1 MKILYAIQTTGNGH
15 LARAQSIIPKLKQV
29 ADLDIITSG
38 PKNDF
43 LLEEEPI
50 YHYHGL
56 TFFYTDTGAVNWF
69 KTIFL
74 NNYPRFI
81 KEVISCPT
89 KNYDLVINDFEP
101 VSAWSSKFKNVKC
114 FELTN
119 QYSMSLKNIPKP
131 DSYSKLVLSAIKYI
145 IPSNLGYGYHYKK
158 YADRI
163 FFPIIRDKVRNLNI
177 SESNEII
184 IYLPTYSPSKLIEII
199 KQLPKGKN
207 WTIFSPDT
215 KSKQVISE
223 VNVQPLSEDL
233 FLKKF
238 ASCYGIVC
246 AGGFATTS
254 EAIFLGKPM
263 LVVPVEAQIEQQFNA
278 AALMEEGVIVID
290 RFSQKNLE
298 TISKWVDSPSI
309 FKIDYNDESKEIVDT
324 LINDYSNLN

>member
-15 LARAQSIIPKLKQV
+15 LARAQSIIPRLKKV

-43 LLEEEPI
+43 LLEEKPI
-50 YHYHGL
+50 NHYNGL
-56 TFFYTDTGAVNWF
+56 TFFYTDSGAVNWL

-81 KEVISCPT
+81 KEVISCPI
-89 KNYDLVINDFEP
+89 KKYDLIINDFEP
-101 VSAWSSKFKNVKC
+101 VSAWSSLFKRVKC

-131 DSYSKLVLSAIKYI
+131 ISYSRLVLFAIKYI
-145 IPSNLGYGYHYKK
+145 IPSTLGYGYHYKK

-163 FFPIIRDKVRNLNI
+163 FFPIIRDKVRKLKI
-177 SESNEII
+177 TESNEII
-184 IYLPTYSPSKLIEII
+184 IYLPTYSANKLIELI
-199 KQLPKGKN
+199 KQLPQDKK

-215 KSKQVISE
+215 KSQQISG
-223 VNVQPLSEDL
+223 VNIEPLSEEL

-278 AALMEEGVIVID
+278 AALMKEGVTIID
-290 RFSQKNLE
+290 RFSQKNLNS
-298 TISKWVDSPSI
+298 ISKWVDSPSI
-309 FKIDYNDESKEIVDT
+309 FKIDYKDESKEIVDT